1 MGKRLALDEVGDIAG
16 FRLRLFEKSRSY
28 GHIVKEVSDHNTGSV
43 RCADLFEVELDGHV
57 FRKPVQDLIGGT
69 NAGQGISG
77 LGDHLDLGDGR
88 DTGERFSAK
97 AQADKPRQIAVVPD
111 LAGRVAL
118 KGLSD
123 LVLFNAAPVVRDAEP
138 VKALATSVKPSLI
151 TKRHKKGL
159 RKKTA
164 ANTTD
169 SLQYYIARLEK
180 ELENVNEST
189 YSTKAEEVLRA
200 DARLQ
205 KLVQRIMVGELSK
218 DNMPSEA
225 LNTNKTT
232 EEQP

>member
-1 MGKRLALDEVGDIAG
+1 MKKDLIEKLLNEQTTPEEEHLIAQRLQEGEDIEQWLKEDETEVYDRIVSQRSARRSHIRWAVAACFALLIAAGAIMLWPKEQVGDAIAEQRPEG
-16 FRLRLFEKSRSY
+16 
-28 GHIVKEVSDHNTGSV
+28 VT
-43 RCADLFEVELDGHV
+43 
-57 FRKPVQDLIGGT
+57 
-69 NAGQGISG
+69 
-77 LGDHLDLGDGR
+77 
-88 DTGERFSAK
+88 
-97 AQADKPRQIAVVPD
+97 
-111 LAGRVAL
+111 
-118 KGLSD
+118 
-123 LVLFNAAPVVRDAEP
+123 APVVRDAEP
-138 VKALATSVKPSLI
+138 VKAIATSVKPSLT

-164 ANTTD
+164 ANITD

-189 YSTKAEEVLRA
+189 YSAKAEEVLRA